1 MAKIARKSVLDEPL
15 TEWQKMSLTER
26 KALFQDFVKNCPK
39 NVPLTDDEIQEE
51 VNMVRY
57 GNKQGKPNRNWAED
71 LDKIEEIKSRIC
83 LK

>member
-1 MAKIARKSVLDEPL
+1 MAKVAKKSVLDTPQ
-15 TEWQKMSLTER
+15 TEWQKKSISER
-26 KALFQDFVKNCPK
+26 LAFFQNFAKNRPK
-39 NVPLTDDEIQEE
+39 NVPLTDDDIQEE

-71 LDKIEEIKSRIC
+71 LDMVEEIKSRIC